1 MCFHRGADQ
10 VTDNLQLAYMIRE
23 LLKYQQNNFTYVA
36 FCLIQQTVKYI
47 REIMKSFISV
57 YILALFLGLV
67 ESIVYLC
74 YTSSKDH
81 LFLKKVCKDLYIQ
94 LFMVNCY

>member
-1 MCFHRGADQ
+1 
-10 VTDNLQLAYMIRE
+10 MIRE

-47 REIMKSFISV
+47 GEIMKSFISV

-81 LFLKKVCKDLYIQ
+81 LFLKKKRYAKNFIFNYLWAIAINQRDT
-94 LFMVNCY
+94 NS